1 MAKKHDIWQ
10 LAAWAKDWGLSGF
23 EHCSHQQRE
32 KANVFALKQ
41 SRQKDKDNQKW
52 QKQSYGKS
60 K

>member
-41 SRQKDKDNQKW
+41 SRQKNKDDQKW
-52 QKQSYGKS
+52 QKPN
-60 K
+60 